1 MLHHKLP
8 AEPNCSHS
16 TRQSIHSRQLKS
28 NFHSIRLAP
37 DCELGERGRRA
48 TFSWPKPHATEA
60 ERPCA
65 YDAVRARPLCTDR
78 SAALRPQWLSSARA
92 RSPELGAAGGH
103 GSNKGL
109 TGRSV
114 QEGTAVEVQRPSGAR
129 AMGYSFIRSYQKKN
143 VLTFKPPSET
153 RDRTHPY
160 TGEMGLCPSPSRA
173 RRVQSRRPCTNV
185 QKHQWLLR
193 IHSGSGPRH
202 RGTHHRNFSVGPSKN
217 ARREALLCGDEPGSC
232 SRRWRRRR
240 RRNRRLGGLRRRLGA
255 RDACGRI
262 R

>member
-129 AMGYSFIRSYQKKN
+129 AMGYSFIGSYQSASGA
-143 VLTFKPPSET
+143 LPLCDPAPTSRERERERQRRFRPLFT
-153 RDRTHPY
+153 LFI
-160 TGEMGLCPSPSRA
+160 GEGGTSDEVFPGIHIHTIF
-173 RRVQSRRPCTNV
+173 RPN
-185 QKHQWLLR
+185 
-193 IHSGSGPRH
+193 P
-202 RGTHHRNFSVGPSKN
+202 
-217 ARREALLCGDEPGSC
+217 
-232 SRRWRRRR
+232 
-240 RRNRRLGGLRRRLGA
+240 
-255 RDACGRI
+255 
-262 R
+262 

>member
-16 TRQSIHSRQLKS
+16 TRQSINSRQLKS

-114 QEGTAVEVQRPSGAR
+114 QEGTAVEVQWPSGAR
-129 AMGYSFIRSYQKKN
+129 AMGYSFIGSYQSVSGALPLCDPRPSGASGLKRASFYALHWRGGGQ
-143 VLTFKPPSET
+143 VASTSKPPLKG
-153 RDRTHPY
+153 
-160 TGEMGLCPSPSRA
+160 GEC
-173 RRVQSRRPCTNV
+173 VRP
-185 QKHQWLLR
+185 
-193 IHSGSGPRH
+193 
-202 RGTHHRNFSVGPSKN
+202 
-217 ARREALLCGDEPGSC
+217 
-232 SRRWRRRR
+232 
-240 RRNRRLGGLRRRLGA
+240 
-255 RDACGRI
+255 
-262 R
+262 

>member
-1 MLHHKLP
+1 MHHKLP

-103 GSNKGL
+103 GSNKGF

-114 QEGTAVEVQRPSGAR
+114 QEGTAVEVQWPSGAR
-129 AMGYSFIRSYQKKN
+129 AMGYSFIGSYQSASGALPMCDPRPSGASGLKCASFHAFY
-143 VLTFKPPSET
+143 LRGGDEGSSTSKPP
-153 RDRTHPY
+153 
-160 TGEMGLCPSPSRA
+160 L
-173 RRVQSRRPCTNV
+173 
-185 QKHQWLLR
+185 K
-193 IHSGSGPRH
+193 
-202 RGTHHRNFSVGPSKN
+202 
-217 ARREALLCGDEPGSC
+217 
-232 SRRWRRRR
+232 
-240 RRNRRLGGLRRRLGA
+240 
-255 RDACGRI
+255 
-262 R
+262 

>member
-1 MLHHKLP
+1 MLLWSVRFKTRSRACVCWPPENMLHHKLP

-129 AMGYSFIRSYQKKN
+129 AMGYSFIGSYQSASGALPLCDPRPTRRFRPVPRLFLRFSLERGGRGLINFETAFERGKMR
-143 VLTFKPPSET
+143 PS
-153 RDRTHPY
+153 
-160 TGEMGLCPSPSRA
+160 LS
-173 RRVQSRRPCTNV
+173 
-185 QKHQWLLR
+185 
-193 IHSGSGPRH
+193 
-202 RGTHHRNFSVGPSKN
+202 
-217 ARREALLCGDEPGSC
+217 
-232 SRRWRRRR
+232 
-240 RRNRRLGGLRRRLGA
+240 GLRRGWFY
-255 RDACGRI
+255 CG
-262 R
+262 

>member
-129 AMGYSFIRSYQKKN
+129 AMGYRFIGSYQS
-143 VLTFKPPSET
+143 VVSGALPLCDP
-153 RDRTHPY
+153 RP
-160 TGEMGLCPSPSRA
+160 TGAPGL
-173 RRVQSRRPCTNV
+173 
-185 QKHQWLLR
+185 
-193 IHSGSGPRH
+193 
-202 RGTHHRNFSVGPSKN
+202 
-217 ARREALLCGDEPGSC
+217 
-232 SRRWRRRR
+232 
-240 RRNRRLGGLRRRLGA
+240 
-255 RDACGRI
+255 
-262 R
+262 

>member
-1 MLHHKLP
+1 MLLWSVRFNTRSRACVCWPPENMLHHKLP

-78 SAALRPQWLSSARA
+78 SAALRPQRLSSARA

-103 GSNKGL
+103 GQQRFDASL
-109 TGRSV
+109 SV
-114 QEGTAVEVQRPSGAR
+114 QEGTAVEVQWPSGAR
-129 AMGYSFIRSYQKKN
+129 AMGYSFIGSYQSASGALPLCDPRPSGASGLFRASFYAFHSRGGGE
-143 VLTFKPPSET
+143 VSSTSKPPLKE
-153 RDRTHPY
+153 
-160 TGEMGLCPSPSRA
+160 GKC
-173 RRVQSRRPCTNV
+173 VRP
-185 QKHQWLLR
+185 
-193 IHSGSGPRH
+193 
-202 RGTHHRNFSVGPSKN
+202 
-217 ARREALLCGDEPGSC
+217 
-232 SRRWRRRR
+232 
-240 RRNRRLGGLRRRLGA
+240 
-255 RDACGRI
+255 
-262 R
+262 